1 MINKQFAQKLLY
13 CFLLFIQVG
22 LIIAVFVVNNLTG
35 TKAGVYRHVYTR
47 RMQYMEGLYNP
58 TSIQWQSLLVAS
70 LGILLL
76 ILLFSSIKKG
86 RGLFYKVQIVLAF
99 LLSLFVIIVM
109 NSQFFIAM
117 MAYPYMIIV
126 FEIVLAIQLIVVIAL
141 SLKRP
146 KQ

>member
-1 MINKQFAQKLLY
+1 MNKQFAQKLLY